1 MPQGF
6 IHDELDIKLLVLYIA
21 SRAAG
26 PLDFA
31 TLTDLTLCDSGVDY
45 FLFSQAVSGLVER
58 GHLQLENGMYAITEK
73 GRENITALESGLPSV
88 VRGRCDRTLAPIN
101 AALRRVRDITARAE
115 EEDGRWRA
123 ELGLADES
131 GTLLRL
137 TLAAPSQESAQQ
149 IVQNFQNRAESI
161 FQQLLPLLLNPTEDE
176 ANA

>member
-58 GHLQLENGMYAITEK
+58 GHLSLENGMYSITDK
-73 GRENITALESGLPSV
+73 GRENSNALESGLPSV
-88 VRGRCDRTLAPIN
+88 VRGRCDRALAPIN
-101 AALRRVRDITARAE
+101 AALRRVQEVSAQAT
-115 EEDGRWRA
+115 EEDGRWYA
-123 ELGLADES
+123 ELGLSDDS
-131 GTLLRL
+131 GPLLRL
-137 TLAAPSQESAQQ
+137 TLATPTQESAQQ
-149 IVQNFQNRAESI
+149 IVENFQRQPEAL
-161 FQQLLPLLLNPTEDE
+161 FQRVLPLLLERKENVP
-176 ANA
+176 NA